1 MIYESVQESVAA
13 YNKRKKE
20 EETEEDRQVFRWK
33 FVVIGLGIVVII
45 LIGALSEFYK
55 SIAERKELKYDTT
68 FLY

>member
-20 EETEEDRQVFRWK
+20 EETQEDRQVFKWK
-33 FVVIGLGIVVII
+33 FVVIGLGIIVII

-55 SIAERKELKYDTT
+55 SIAETKELKYDTT